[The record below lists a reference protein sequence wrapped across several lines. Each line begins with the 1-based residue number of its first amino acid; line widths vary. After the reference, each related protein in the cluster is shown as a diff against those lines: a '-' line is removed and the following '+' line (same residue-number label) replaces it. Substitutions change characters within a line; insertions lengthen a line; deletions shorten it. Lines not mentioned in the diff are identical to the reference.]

1 MAFIDYGF
9 SMNRIDMRELECF
22 VAVANHLSF
31 SKAARQ
37 LHLSQPPVT
46 RYVQALEEQLGIK
59 MFARN
64 AHAVSLTDAGVIFL
78 EDVKCILSRLDHATE
93 AIRRVRQGE
102 TSRLRVAF
110 FGALM
115 DLKLIRLIQRFRKDH
130 PVCQVELTDMVPSV
144 QLSALQAG
152 ELDGGFI
159 GIKPSKPSK
168 GVAFLD
174 WSQDPLLLVLP
185 KKHPLARIGK
195 IGWQHLH
202 GLPWVMVSGC
212 DAVAFRQEFCKILE
226 SRTIAIQIVQES
238 DRLTAV
244 LTMVAAGV
252 GVTVVP
258 KSLEH
263 LVPSGIVIR
272 QLHHPEAF
280 LQYVFAYRT
289 AQDSSA
295 FQKFLPLLKKWV

>member
-1 MAFIDYGF
+1 MK
-9 SMNRIDMRELECF
+9 RIDMRELECF
-22 VAVANHLSF
+22 VAVADHLSF

-46 RYVQALEEQLGIK
+46 RYVQALEEQLGTR
-59 MFARN
+59 MFGRN
-64 AHAVSLTDAGVIFL
+64 AHGVSLTDSGVIFL
-78 EDVKCILSRLDHATE
+78 EDARAILRRLDRATA
-93 AIRRVRQGE
+93 AIRHVRQGK
-102 TSRLRVAF
+102 TARLRVAF

-115 DLKLIRLIQRFRKDH
+115 DQKLIRLIQRFRKDH

-144 QLSALQAG
+144 QLNALQAG

-159 GIKPSKPSK
+159 GVKPSKTRK

-174 WSQDPLLLVLP
+174 WNQDPLLLVLP

-195 IGWQHLH
+195 LGWQHLH
-202 GLPWVMVSGC
+202 GLPWVMVSGR
-212 DAVAFRQEFCKILE
+212 DAEAFRQEFCKILE
-226 SRTIAIQIVQES
+226 SHAIAVQIVQES
-238 DRLTAV
+238 DLVTAV

-258 KSLEH
+258 QSFEH
-263 LVPSGIVIR
+263 LIPNGAVIR
-272 QLHHPEAF
+272 KLRHPGAV

-289 AQDSSA
+289 RQDSPA
-295 FQKFLPLLKKWV
+295 FQKFLSLFKKWA